1 MKDII
6 KYLRELSI
14 IVVGIAITVLS
25 GLWINQKNNEK
36 DIELYFENI
45 KMELQENLNDLNGL
59 KYYYEK
65 SANYSDYLMKNNMQN
80 LHPDTLSEYNDLT
93 MMHVFFTYK
102 SSAFKMFETSGTM
115 RLVKDKSKITSIW
128 NCYDA
133 FEFLKII
140 NDFYIERKVSFVE
153 RIPGLTITNVSQELL
168 FGFYANEMAENWA
181 GLFAI
186 HTKHIEETIAKL

>member
-36 DIELYFENI
+36 DIELYLENI
-45 KMELQENLNDLNGL
+45 KMELQENLNDLNGV

-65 SANYSDYLMKNNMQN
+65 SARYSDYLIKNNMQN
-80 LHPDTLSEYNDLT
+80 LHPDTLREYFDLT
-93 MMHVFFTYK
+93 LMHVFFTYK

-115 RLVKDKSKITSIW
+115 RLVKDKSKVTSIW

-133 FEFLKII
+133 FEFIKMI
-140 NDFYIERKVSFVE
+140 NDFYIQRKVTTIE
-153 RIPGLTITNVSQELL
+153 RIPDITIGNVTQELL
-168 FGFYANEMAENWA
+168 YGFFTNRMAENWA
-181 GLFAI
+181 EMIATY
-186 HTKHIEETIAKL
+186 TKHIE